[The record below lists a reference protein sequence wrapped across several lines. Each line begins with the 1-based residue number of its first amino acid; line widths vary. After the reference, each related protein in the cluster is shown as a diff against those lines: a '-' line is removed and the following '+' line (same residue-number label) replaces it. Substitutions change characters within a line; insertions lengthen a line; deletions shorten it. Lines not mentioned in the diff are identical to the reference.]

1 MKEDSDE
8 GILQICTSFYQDL
21 YSSQN
26 INDNDI
32 DCYLEDISVQNIL
45 TETEKEK
52 CEGKIITKECLN
64 ALNQMKRNKSP
75 GMDGII
81 IEFYQQFWDLLK
93 DLLIDMFNEC
103 YDLGSL
109 PDSMRTAII
118 SLIFK
123 KGDQENLDNYRPIS
137 LTNTDYRILAFTLA
151 ERIQQV

>member
-1 MKEDSDE
+1 MFE
-8 GILQICTSFYQDL
+8 CTHTYEK
-21 YSSQN
+21 SQ
-26 INDNDI
+26 
-32 DCYLEDISVQNIL
+32 SV
-45 TETEKEK
+45 
-52 CEGKIITKECLN
+52 
-64 ALNQMKRNKSP
+64 
-75 GMDGII
+75 DGII

-151 ERIQQV
+151 ERIQQVISKLINTDQVAYIRERFIGNNVRLISDVIENP